1 MVIILVDSTC
11 FIYEQKILKAM
22 KHSQKILKKIS
33 KTYPGTDKMDDL
45 WRKHTILWEGIQ
57 ELFKLYKFYLDSDK
71 K

>member
-1 MVIILVDSTC
+1 
-11 FIYEQKILKAM
+11 M